1 MAGVFGSRERRF
13 TIDDAFEEENDE
25 AIRVYGSTTERSP
38 LKPKSRNMISEDSI
52 IVRIED
58 PIRTASTITSTAP
71 RFKTSD
77 DATSRDSDSLIQD
90 GGFYTGMFDPTQS
103 GWRHPK
109 IRENWKMVL
118 AAVVLLIVG
127 IGLLVTGAV
136 VICLPMPGIQA
147 FVFFIAG
154 FICFIPGAY
163 HVVYI
168 YWAVKGKRGYDFY
181 HLPLFN

>member
-1 MAGVFGSRERRF
+1 MAGVFGSHDKRF

-38 LKPKSRNMISEDSI
+38 LKPKNRNVVSEDSV
-52 IVRIED
+52 IVRIDD
-58 PIRTASTITSTAP
+58 PNRTSRTITSTAP
-71 RFKTSD
+71 RFKGAD
-77 DATSRDSDSLIQD
+77 DTISRDSDSLIQD
-90 GGFYTGMFDPTQS
+90 GGFYTGMFDPSQS
-103 GWRHPK
+103 CWRHPK

-127 IGLLVTGAV
+127 IGLLVTGV
-136 VICLPMPGIQA
+136 VVVCIPESGIQG
-147 FVFFIAG
+147 FVFFLAG

>member
-1 MAGVFGSRERRF
+1 MFVFFIVVYCLCSRLAGDLLAYKCLCS
-13 TIDDAFEEENDE
+13 
-25 AIRVYGSTTERSP
+25 
-38 LKPKSRNMISEDSI
+38 
-52 IVRIED
+52 
-58 PIRTASTITSTAP
+58 
-71 RFKTSD
+71 
-77 DATSRDSDSLIQD
+77 SLWCIACV
-90 GGFYTGMFDPTQS
+90 P
-103 GWRHPK
+103 
-109 IRENWKMVL
+109 
-118 AAVVLLIVG
+118 
-127 IGLLVTGAV
+127 GLLVTGVV